1 MSCYFIAIIL
11 HFYIKFTFYI
21 ADFKEMIYYIMEKMV
36 IKMNERKEKILSYI
50 KSKEYLPLK
59 LEELAAVLCVP
70 EEDFDKFSNILD
82 ELVSEGRVKL
92 SKKKRY
98 QLSDNDILSG
108 TLLCNAYGFYAFFK
122 PDDENEDEVFI
133 SGEKLSGAMH
143 TDKVLVSIDIK
154 NPTSGKREGHVT
166 KIIERGIKRVT
177 GIIKRER
184 KNVFLIEPD
193 NKKIYSTVLVNK
205 TDAQDSLIGDRVLI
219 EITDYKDNTLFG
231 IVSKNLGSGDEIRSN
246 IEAIIEEHSIKQ
258 EFDEETILEAEKAPK
273 RVSPKEIEKRLDL
286 RDKTIFTIDGD
297 DARDFDDAV
306 SVEMVG
312 DKYLLGVHIADVT
325 HYVKEDSPL
334 DSEALIRGTSVY
346 LADRVIPMLPKTLS
360 NGICSLNPKV
370 NRLTLSVFMKID
382 KDGNIEFESLKKSV
396 IRSCERLTYNDV
408 ADMLE
413 GKKTI
418 KKYEY
423 IMPDLLNMQKL
434 AEILYNRRQKRGSIN
449 FDFPEAEIITNDF
462 GEPVDIVK
470 SQRRVSHK
478 MIEEFMLAANETV
491 AELAFWAEIPFVYRV
506 HEPPT
511 IEKTQDFNR
520 FLINFG
526 YGLKGKIDED
536 NPVHPKTFQQV
547 AEKIKGTREEIMI
560 STYMLRSLMKADY
573 RPENEGHFGLAAK
586 YYCHFTSPIRRYP
599 DLMIHRILKSYI
611 DGWDSNKYSEIVKEA
626 SKNSSEREQAAEY
639 CERDVDDMMK
649 AAYMSQ
655 FLGEEFEARVSSVT
669 GFGMFVELENT
680 VEGLIRLA
688 DMKDDYYE
696 FDDSSRI
703 IRGKRSLKEYKIG
716 DKIDVVLVRTN
727 LLERQ
732 IDFVRTED
740 FDGKIREVKKPIKPK
755 TKLKYKSKFKRKRKR

>member
-1 MSCYFIAIIL
+1 
-11 HFYIKFTFYI
+11 
-21 ADFKEMIYYIMEKMV
+21 MV
-36 IKMNERKEKILSYI
+36 IKMNERKEKILKYI

-59 LEELAAVLCVP
+59 FDEMAAVLCVP
-70 EEDFDKFSNILD
+70 EEDFDELSNILD
-82 ELVSEGRVKL
+82 ELVKEGRVKL
-92 SKKKRY
+92 TKKKRY
-98 QLSDNDILSG
+98 QPTDDDIISG

-122 PDDENEDEVFI
+122 PDDENEEEIFI
-133 SGEKLSGAMH
+133 TGEKLNGAMH
-143 TDKVLVSIDIK
+143 TDRVLVSIDIK
-154 NPTSGKREGHVT
+154 NPSSGKREGHVI
-166 KIIERGIKRVT
+166 KILERGIKRTT
-177 GIIKRER
+177 GIIKREK
-184 KNVFLIEPD
+184 KNTFLVEPD
-193 NKKIYSTVLVNK
+193 NKKIYQNIIINK
-205 TDAQDSLIGDRVLI
+205 TDAQDANVGDRVLA
-219 EITDYKDNTLFG
+219 EVTDYANDTLFG
-231 IVSKNLGSGDEIRSN
+231 IVTKNLGSGDEIRSN
-246 IEAIIEEHSIKQ
+246 VEAIIEEYSIKQ
-258 EFDEETILEAEKAPK
+258 EFFEETIIEAEKAPK

-325 HYVKEDSPL
+325 HYVKEGSSL
-334 DSEALIRGTSVY
+334 DAEALLRGTSVY

-382 KDGNIEFESLKKSV
+382 KQGNVEFESLKKSV

-413 GKKTI
+413 GKKSI
-418 KKYEY
+418 AKYEY

-434 AEILYNRRQKRGSIN
+434 AEILYKRRQKRGSIN
-449 FDFPEAEIITNDF
+449 FDFPEAKVITNDF

-470 SQRRVSHK
+470 TERRVSHK
-478 MIEEFMLAANETV
+478 MIEEFMLIANETV
-491 AELAFWAEIPFVYRV
+491 AELAFWGELPFVYRV

-511 IEKTQDFNR
+511 IEKVQDFNR

-536 NPVHPKTFQQV
+536 NPVHPKAFQQV

-573 RPENEGHFGLAAK
+573 RPENLGHFGLAAK

-611 DGWDSNKYSEIVKEA
+611 DGWDSDKFSEIVKEA
-626 SKNSSEREQAAEY
+626 SKNSSDREQAAEY

-649 AAYMSQ
+649 AAFMSQ
-655 FLGEEFEARVSSVT
+655 FLGESFNATVSSVT

-696 FDDSSRI
+696 YDEPSRT

-732 IDFVRTED
+732 IDFVREED
-740 FDGKIREVKKPIKPK
+740 FDGTIKEERKPQKLNPK
-755 TKLKYKSKFKRKRKR
+755 RKYKSKFKRKRKR

>member
-1 MSCYFIAIIL
+1 
-11 HFYIKFTFYI
+11 
-21 ADFKEMIYYIMEKMV
+21 MIYYIIEKMV
-36 IKMNERKEKILSYI
+36 IKMNDRKEKILSYI

-59 LEELAAVLCVP
+59 LEEMAAVLCVP
-70 EEDFDKFSNILD
+70 EEDFDKFSKILD

-98 QLSDNDILSG
+98 QLSDNEILSG
-108 TLLCNAYGFYAFFK
+108 TLLCNAYGYYAFIK
-122 PDDENEDEVFI
+122 PDDENEDEIFI
-133 SGEKLSGAMH
+133 SGEKLNGALH

-154 NPTSGKREGHVT
+154 NPASGKREGHVT

-193 NKKIYSTVLVNK
+193 NKKIYSNVLVNK
-205 TDAQDSLIGDRVLI
+205 SDAQDAFIGDRVLI
-219 EITDYKDNTLFG
+219 EITNYKDNTLWG
-231 IVSKNLGSGDEIRSN
+231 IVSKNLGCSNEIRSN

-258 EFDEETILEAEKAPK
+258 EFDEETIIDADKAPK

-297 DARDFDDAV
+297 DARDFDDAI
-306 SVEMVG
+306 SVEIVG
-312 DKYLLGVHIADVT
+312 NKYLLGVHIADVT
-325 HYVKEDSPL
+325 HYVKEGSSL
-334 DSEALIRGTSVY
+334 DSEALLRGTSVY
-346 LADRVIPMLPKTLS
+346 LSDRVIPMLPKTLS

-382 KDGNIEFESLKKSV
+382 KDGNIEFDSLKKSV
-396 IRSCERLTYNDV
+396 IRSTERLTYNDV
-408 ADMLE
+408 ADILE

-434 AEILYNRRQKRGSIN
+434 AEILYKKRQKRGSIN

-462 GEPVDIVK
+462 GEPIDIVK
-470 SQRRVSHK
+470 SERRVSHK

-536 NPVHPKTFQQV
+536 NPVHPKAFQQV

-573 RPENEGHFGLAAK
+573 RPQNEGHFGLAAK

-696 FDDSSRI
+696 FDDTSRI
-703 IRGKRSLKEYKIG
+703 IRGKRNLKEYKIG

-740 FDGKIREVKKPIKPK
+740 FDGKVKENKKPIKPK
-755 TKLKYKSKFKRKRKR
+755 TKGNYKSKFKRKRKR

>member
-1 MSCYFIAIIL
+1 
-11 HFYIKFTFYI
+11 
-21 ADFKEMIYYIMEKMV
+21 MV
-36 IKMNERKEKILSYI
+36 IKMNERKEKILKYI

-59 LEELAAVLCVP
+59 FEEMAAVLCVP
-70 EEDFDKFSNILD
+70 EEDFEEFSKILD
-82 ELVSEGRVKL
+82 ELVKEGRVKL

-98 QLSDNDILSG
+98 QPTYDDIISG

-122 PDDENEDEVFI
+122 PDDENEEEVFI
-133 SGEKLSGAMH
+133 SGEKLNGAMH

-154 NPTSGKREGHVT
+154 NPSSGKREGHVI
-166 KIIERGIKRVT
+166 KILERGIKRAT
-177 GIIKRER
+177 GIIKREK
-184 KNVFLIEPD
+184 KNTFLVEPD
-193 NKKIYSTVLVNK
+193 NKKIYQNIIINK
-205 TDAQDSLIGDRVLI
+205 FDAPDANVGDRVLI
-219 EITDYKDNTLFG
+219 EVTDYANDTLFG
-231 IVSKNLGSGDEIRSN
+231 IVTKNLGSGDDIRSN
-246 IEAIIEEHSIKQ
+246 VEAIIEEHSIKQ
-258 EFDEETILEAEKAPK
+258 EFFEETINEAEKAPK

-325 HYVKEDSPL
+325 HYVKEGSSL
-334 DSEALIRGTSVY
+334 DAEALLRGTSVY

-382 KDGNIEFESLKKSV
+382 KEGNVEFESLKKSV

-413 GKKTI
+413 GKRVI
-418 KKYEY
+418 SKYEY
-423 IMPDLLNMQKL
+423 IMPDLLNMKSL
-434 AEILYNRRQKRGSIN
+434 AQILYNRRQKRGSIN
-449 FDFPEAEIITNDF
+449 FDFPEAKVITNDF

-470 SQRRVSHK
+470 TERRISHK
-478 MIEEFMLAANETV
+478 MIEEFMLVANETV
-491 AELAFWAEIPFVYRV
+491 AELAFWGELPFVYRV

-511 IEKTQDFNR
+511 IEKVQDFNR

-536 NPVHPKTFQQV
+536 NPVHPKAFQQV
-547 AEKIKGTREEIMI
+547 AEKIKGTREEVMI

-573 RPENEGHFGLAAK
+573 RPENQGHFGLAAK

-611 DGWDSNKYSEIVKEA
+611 EGWDSDKYSEVVKEA
-626 SKNSSEREQAAEY
+626 AKNSSEREQSAEY
-639 CERDVDDMMK
+639 CERDVDDMMR
-649 AAYMSQ
+649 AAFMSQ
-655 FLGEEFEARVSSVT
+655 FLGESFNATVSSVT
-669 GFGMFVELENT
+669 GFGMYVELENT

-696 FDDSSRI
+696 YDEPSRT

-732 IDFVRTED
+732 IDFVREED
-740 FDGKIREVKKPIKPK
+740 FDGIIKEERKTLKPK
-755 TKLKYKSKFKRKRKR
+755 PKRKYKSKFKRKRKR

>member
-1 MSCYFIAIIL
+1 M
-11 HFYIKFTFYI
+11 
-21 ADFKEMIYYIMEKMV
+21 
-36 IKMNERKEKILSYI
+36 IKMNERKEKILKYI

-59 LEELAAVLCVP
+59 FDEMAAVLCVP
-70 EEDFDKFSNILD
+70 EEDFDELSNILD
-82 ELVSEGRVKL
+82 ELVKEGRVKL
-92 SKKKRY
+92 TKKKRY
-98 QLSDNDILSG
+98 QPTDDDIISG

-122 PDDENEDEVFI
+122 PDDENEEEIFI
-133 SGEKLSGAMH
+133 TGEKLNGAMH
-143 TDKVLVSIDIK
+143 TDRVLVSIDIK
-154 NPTSGKREGHVT
+154 NPSSGKREGHVI
-166 KIIERGIKRVT
+166 KILERGIKRTT
-177 GIIKRER
+177 GIIKREK
-184 KNVFLIEPD
+184 KNTFLVEPD
-193 NKKIYSTVLVNK
+193 NKKIYQNIIINK
-205 TDAQDSLIGDRVLI
+205 TDAQDANVGDRVLA
-219 EITDYKDNTLFG
+219 EVTDYANDTLFG
-231 IVSKNLGSGDEIRSN
+231 IVTKNLGSGDEIRSN
-246 IEAIIEEHSIKQ
+246 VEAIIEEYSIKQ
-258 EFDEETILEAEKAPK
+258 EFFEETIIEAEKAPK

-325 HYVKEDSPL
+325 HYVKEGSSL
-334 DSEALIRGTSVY
+334 DAEALLRGTSVY

-382 KDGNIEFESLKKSV
+382 KQGNVEFESLKKSV

-418 KKYEY
+418 SKYEY

-434 AEILYNRRQKRGSIN
+434 AEILYKRRQKRGSIN
-449 FDFPEAEIITNDF
+449 FDFPEAKVITNDF

-470 SQRRVSHK
+470 TERRVSHK
-478 MIEEFMLAANETV
+478 MIEEFMLVANETV
-491 AELAFWAEIPFVYRV
+491 AELAFWGELPFVYRV

-511 IEKTQDFNR
+511 IEKVQDFNR

-536 NPVHPKTFQQV
+536 NPVHPKAFQQV

-573 RPENEGHFGLAAK
+573 RPENLGHFGLAAK

-611 DGWDSNKYSEIVKEA
+611 DGWDSDKFSEIVKEA
-626 SKNSSEREQAAEY
+626 SKNSSDREQAAEY

-649 AAYMSQ
+649 AAFMSQ
-655 FLGEEFEARVSSVT
+655 FLGESFNATVSSVT

-696 FDDSSRI
+696 YDEPSRT

-732 IDFVRTED
+732 IDFVREED
-740 FDGKIREVKKPIKPK
+740 FDGTIKEERKPQKPK
-755 TKLKYKSKFKRKRKR
+755 PKRKYKSKFKRKRKR

>member
-1 MSCYFIAIIL
+1 
-11 HFYIKFTFYI
+11 
-21 ADFKEMIYYIMEKMV
+21 MIYYIIEKMV
-36 IKMNERKEKILSYI
+36 IKMNDRKEKILNYI

-59 LEELAAVLCVP
+59 LDEMAAVLCVP
-70 EEDFDKFSNILD
+70 EEDFDKLSKILD
-82 ELVSEGRVKL
+82 ELVLEGRVKL

-98 QLSDNDILSG
+98 QLSDNEILCG

-122 PDDENEDEVFI
+122 PDDENEEEVFI
-133 SGEKLSGAMH
+133 SGEKLNGAMH

-154 NPTSGKREGHVT
+154 NPSSGKREGHIT

-184 KNVFLIEPD
+184 KNVFLVEAD
-193 NKKIYSTVLVNK
+193 NKKIYSNVLVNK
-205 TDAQDSLIGDRVLI
+205 PDAQDAVIGDRVLI
-219 EITDYKDNTLFG
+219 EITDYADNTLWG

-258 EFDEETILEAEKAPK
+258 EFDKETILEAENAPK

-286 RDKTIFTIDGD
+286 RYKTIFTIDGD

-325 HYVKEDSPL
+325 HYVKEGSSL
-334 DSEALIRGTSVY
+334 DSEALLRGTSVY

-423 IMPDLLNMQKL
+423 IMPDLLNMQRL

-462 GEPVDIVK
+462 GEPVDIIK
-470 SQRRVSHK
+470 SERRVSHK
-478 MIEEFMLAANETV
+478 MIEEFMLATNETV

-536 NPVHPKTFQQV
+536 NPVHPKAFQQV

-626 SKNSSEREQAAEY
+626 SKNSSEREQSAEY

-655 FLGEEFEARVSSVT
+655 FLGDEFEARVSSVT

-696 FDDSSRI
+696 FNEASRTI
-703 IRGKRSLKEYKIG
+703 TGKRGLKEYKIG

-732 IDFVRTED
+732 IDFVRAED
-740 FDGKIREVKKPIKPK
+740 FDGRIKEDKKPLK
-755 TKLKYKSKFKRKRKR
+755 TKTKRKYKSKFKRKRKR

>member
-1 MSCYFIAIIL
+1 
-11 HFYIKFTFYI
+11 
-21 ADFKEMIYYIMEKMV
+21 
-36 IKMNERKEKILSYI
+36 MNERKEKILKYI

-59 LEELAAVLCVP
+59 FEEMAAVLCVP
-70 EEDFDKFSNILD
+70 EEDFLEFSKILD
-82 ELVSEGRVKL
+82 ELILEGRVKL

-98 QLSDNDILSG
+98 QPAQEEIISG
-108 TLLCNAYGFYAFFK
+108 TLLCNAYGYYAFLK
-122 PDDENEDEVFI
+122 PDDENEEEVFI
-133 SGEKLSGAMH
+133 SGEKLNGAMH
-143 TDKVLVSIDIK
+143 SDKVLVIVDIK
-154 NPTSGKREGHVT
+154 NPASGKREGHII
-166 KIIERGIKRVT
+166 KILERGIKRAT

-184 KNVFLIEPD
+184 KNVFLVEID
-193 NKKIYSTVLVNK
+193 NKKIYANALIK
-205 TDAQDSLIGDRVLI
+205 KDDAQDANVGDRVVF
-219 EITDYKDNTLFG
+219 EVTDYADNTLSG
-231 IVSKNLGSGDEIRSN
+231 VVAKNLGSSDEIRSN

-258 EFDEETILEAEKAPK
+258 EFDEETVLEADKAPK

-306 SVEMVG
+306 SIEMVG
-312 DKYLLGVHIADVT
+312 DRYLLGVHIADVT
-325 HYVKEDSPL
+325 HYVTEDSAL
-334 DSEALIRGTSVY
+334 DQEALFRGTSVY

-382 KDGNIEFESLKKSV
+382 KSGNIEFESLKKSV

-413 GKKTI
+413 GKKTL

-423 IMPDLLNMQKL
+423 IMPDLLKMQKL
-434 AEILYNRRQKRGSIN
+434 AEILYKRRQKRGSIN
-449 FDFPEAEIITNDF
+449 FDFPEAQIITDDF

-470 SQRRVSHK
+470 SERRVSHK

-536 NPVHPKTFQQV
+536 NPVHPKAFQQV
-547 AEKIKGTREEIMI
+547 AEKIKGTKEEIMI

-573 RPENEGHFGLAAK
+573 RPENQGHFGLAAK

-611 DGWDSNKYSEIVKEA
+611 DGWDSDKYSEIVKEA
-626 SKNSSEREQAAEY
+626 SKQSSEREQSAEY

-649 AAYMSQ
+649 AAFMSQ
-655 FLGEEFEARVSSVT
+655 FLGESFNATVSSVT
-669 GFGMFVELENT
+669 GFGMFVALENT

-696 FDDSSRI
+696 FDDATKTI
-703 IRGKRSLKEYKIG
+703 KGKRGLKEYKIG

-732 IDFVRTED
+732 IDFVREED
-740 FDGKIREVKKPIKPK
+740 FDGRIKEERKPLKVKPK
-755 TKLKYKSKFKRKRKR
+755 RKYKSKFKRKRKR

>member
-1 MSCYFIAIIL
+1 
-11 HFYIKFTFYI
+11 
-21 ADFKEMIYYIMEKMV
+21 MV
-36 IKMNERKEKILSYI
+36 IKMNERKEKILKYI

-59 LEELAAVLCVP
+59 IDEMAAVLCVP
-70 EEDFDKFSNILD
+70 EEDFDEFSKILD
-82 ELVSEGRVKL
+82 ELVKEGRVKL
-92 SKKKRY
+92 TKKKRY
-98 QLSDNDILSG
+98 QPTDDDIISG

-122 PDDENEDEVFI
+122 PDDENEEEVFI
-133 SGEKLSGAMH
+133 SGEKLNGAMH

-154 NPTSGKREGHVT
+154 NPSSGKREGHVI
-166 KIIERGIKRVT
+166 KILERGIKRTT
-177 GIIKRER
+177 GIIKREK
-184 KNVFLIEPD
+184 KNTFLVEPD
-193 NKKIYSTVLVNK
+193 NKKIYQNIIINK
-205 TDAQDSLIGDRVLI
+205 NDALDANVGDRVLV
-219 EITDYKDNTLFG
+219 EITDYANDTLFG
-231 IVSKNLGSGDEIRSN
+231 IVTKNLGSGDDIRSN
-246 IEAIIEEHSIKQ
+246 VEAIIEEHSIKQ
-258 EFDEETILEAEKAPK
+258 EFFEDTIIEAENAPK

-325 HYVKEDSPL
+325 HYVKEGSSL
-334 DSEALIRGTSVY
+334 DSEALLRGTSVY

-382 KDGNIEFESLKKSV
+382 KDGNVEFESLKKSV

-418 KKYEY
+418 SKYEY
-423 IMPDLLNMQKL
+423 IMPDLLNMKKL
-434 AEILYNRRQKRGSIN
+434 AEILYKRRQKRGSIN
-449 FDFPEAEIITNDF
+449 FDFPEAKVITDDF

-470 SQRRVSHK
+470 TERRVSHK
-478 MIEEFMLAANETV
+478 MIEEFMLVANETV
-491 AELAFWAEIPFVYRV
+491 AELAFWGELPFVYRV

-511 IEKTQDFNR
+511 IEKVQDFNR

-536 NPVHPKTFQQV
+536 NPVHPKAFQQV

-573 RPENEGHFGLAAK
+573 RPENQGHFGLAAK

-611 DGWDSNKYSEIVKEA
+611 DGWDSDKYSEVVKEA
-626 SKNSSEREQAAEY
+626 SKNSSDREQAAEY
-639 CERDVDDMMK
+639 CERDVDDMMR
-649 AAYMSQ
+649 AAFMSQ
-655 FLGEEFEARVSSVT
+655 FLGESFNATVSSVT

-696 FDDSSRI
+696 YDEPSRT

-732 IDFVRTED
+732 IDFVREED
-740 FDGKIREVKKPIKPK
+740 FDGTIKEERKPQKPK
-755 TKLKYKSKFKRKRKR
+755 PKRKYKSKFKRKRKR

>member
-1 MSCYFIAIIL
+1 
-11 HFYIKFTFYI
+11 
-21 ADFKEMIYYIMEKMV
+21 MV
-36 IKMNERKEKILSYI
+36 IKMNDRKEKILRYI

-59 LEELAAVLCVP
+59 IDEMAAVLCVP
-70 EEDFDKFSNILD
+70 EEDFLEFSKILD
-82 ELVSEGRVKL
+82 ELVQEGRVKL

-98 QLSDNDILSG
+98 QPSESEIISG
-108 TLLCNAYGFYAFFK
+108 MLLCNAYGYYAFLK
-122 PDDENEDEVFI
+122 PDDENEEEVFI
-133 SGEKLSGAMH
+133 SGEKLNGAMH
-143 TDKVLVSIDIK
+143 TDKVLVMVDIK
-154 NPTSGKREGHVT
+154 NPASGKREGHVT
-166 KIIERGIKRVT
+166 KIIERGIKRAT

-184 KNVFLIEPD
+184 KNVFLVEPD
-193 NKKIYSTVLVNK
+193 NKKIYANALIK
-205 TDAQDSLIGDRVLI
+205 KEDAQDSDVGDRVVF
-219 EITDYKDNTLFG
+219 EVRGYSDNTLSG
-231 IVSKNLGSGDEIRSN
+231 IVTKNLGSGDEIRSN
-246 IEAIIEEHSIKQ
+246 VEAIIEEHSIKQ
-258 EFDEETILEAEKAPK
+258 EFDEETVNEADNAPK

-312 DKYLLGVHIADVT
+312 EKYLLGVHIADVT
-325 HYVKEDSPL
+325 HYVTDGSSL
-334 DSEALIRGTSVY
+334 DKEALLRGTSVY

-382 KDGNIEFESLKKSV
+382 KNGNIEFESLKKSV

-423 IMPDLLNMQKL
+423 IMPDLLRMQEL
-434 AEILYNRRQKRGSIN
+434 AQILYKRRQKRGSIN
-449 FDFPEAEIITNDF
+449 FDFPEAKIITDDF
-462 GEPVDIVK
+462 GEPVDIIKVE
-470 SQRRVSHK
+470 RRISHK

-520 FLINFG
+520 FLIIFG

-536 NPVHPKTFQQV
+536 NPVHPKAFQQV
-547 AEKIKGTREEIMI
+547 AEKIKGTKEEIMI

-573 RPENEGHFGLAAK
+573 RSENEGHFGLAAK

-599 DLMIHRILKSYI
+599 DLMIHRILKAYI
-611 DGWDSNKYSEIVKEA
+611 DGWDSDKYSEIVKEA
-626 SKNSSEREQAAEY
+626 SKQSSDREQAAEY

-649 AAYMSQ
+649 AAFMSQ
-655 FLGEEFEARVSSVT
+655 FLGYAFEATVSSVT
-669 GFGMFVELENT
+669 GFGMFVALENT

-696 FDDSSRI
+696 FDDATKTI
-703 IRGKRSLKEYKIG
+703 KGKRGLKEYKIG

-732 IDFVRTED
+732 IDFVREED
-740 FDGKIREVKKPIKPK
+740 FDGRIKEERKPLKVKPK
-755 TKLKYKSKFKRKRKR
+755 RKNKTKFKRKRKR

>member
-1 MSCYFIAIIL
+1 
-11 HFYIKFTFYI
+11 
-21 ADFKEMIYYIMEKMV
+21 MIYYIIEKMV

-59 LEELAAVLCVP
+59 LDEMAAVLCVP
-70 EEDFDKFSNILD
+70 EEDFDKFSKILD
-82 ELVSEGRVKL
+82 ELVSEGRIKL

-98 QLSDNDILSG
+98 QLSDNEILSG

-122 PDDENEDEVFI
+122 PDDENEEEVFI
-133 SGEKLSGAMH
+133 NGEKLNGAMH

-166 KIIERGIKRVT
+166 KIIERGIKKVT

-184 KNVFLIEPD
+184 KNVFLVEAD
-193 NKKIYSTVLVNK
+193 NKKIYSNVLINK
-205 TDAQDSLIGDRVLI
+205 YDAQDAIIGDRVLI
-219 EITDYKDNTLFG
+219 EVTDYRDNTLFG

-258 EFDEETILEAEKAPK
+258 EFDEETILEAENSPK

-325 HYVKEDSPL
+325 HYVKDGSSL
-334 DSEALIRGTSVY
+334 DSEALTRGTSVY
-346 LADRVIPMLPKTLS
+346 LADRVVPMLPKTLS

-382 KDGNIEFESLKKSV
+382 KDGNIEFDSLKKSV

-413 GKKTI
+413 DKKTI

-491 AELAFWAEIPFVYRV
+491 AELAFWAEIPFIYRV

-526 YGLKGKIDED
+526 YGLKGKIDDD
-536 NPVHPKTFQQV
+536 NPVHPKAFQQV

-611 DGWDSNKYSEIVKEA
+611 NGWDSNKFSEIVKEA

-655 FLGEEFEARVSSVT
+655 FLGEEFEATISSVT

-696 FDDSSRI
+696 FNEDLRTI
-703 IRGKRSLKEYKIG
+703 IGKRCLKEYKIG

-732 IDFVRTED
+732 IDFVRAED
-740 FDGKIREVKKPIKPK
+740 FDGRIKEDKKPLK
-755 TKLKYKSKFKRKRKR
+755 TKTKRKYKSKFKRKRKR

>member
-1 MSCYFIAIIL
+1 
-11 HFYIKFTFYI
+11 
-21 ADFKEMIYYIMEKMV
+21 MV
-36 IKMNERKEKILSYI
+36 IKMNERKEKILKYI

-59 LEELAAVLCVP
+59 FEEMAAVLCVP
-70 EEDFDKFSNILD
+70 EEDFEEFSKILD
-82 ELVSEGRVKL
+82 ELVKEGRVKL

-98 QLSDNDILSG
+98 QPTYDDIISG

-122 PDDENEDEVFI
+122 PDDENEEEAFI
-133 SGEKLSGAMH
+133 SGEKLNGAMH

-154 NPTSGKREGHVT
+154 NPSSGKREGHVI
-166 KIIERGIKRVT
+166 KILERGIKRAT
-177 GIIKRER
+177 GIIKREK
-184 KNVFLIEPD
+184 KNTFLVEPD
-193 NKKIYSTVLVNK
+193 NKKIYQNIIINK
-205 TDAQDSLIGDRVLI
+205 FDAPDANVGDRVLI
-219 EITDYKDNTLFG
+219 EVTDYANDTLFG
-231 IVSKNLGSGDEIRSN
+231 IVTKNLGSGDDIRSN
-246 IEAIIEEHSIKQ
+246 VEAIIEEHSIKQ
-258 EFDEETILEAEKAPK
+258 EFFEETINEAEKAPK

-325 HYVKEDSPL
+325 HYVKEGSSL
-334 DSEALIRGTSVY
+334 DAEALLRGTSVY

-382 KDGNIEFESLKKSV
+382 KEGNVEFESLKKSV

-413 GKKTI
+413 GKRVI
-418 KKYEY
+418 SKYEY
-423 IMPDLLNMQKL
+423 IMPDLLNMKSL
-434 AEILYNRRQKRGSIN
+434 AQILYNRRQKRGSIN
-449 FDFPEAEIITNDF
+449 FDFPEAKVITNDF

-470 SQRRVSHK
+470 TERRISHK
-478 MIEEFMLAANETV
+478 MIEEFMLVANETV
-491 AELAFWAEIPFVYRV
+491 AELAFWGELPFVYRV

-511 IEKTQDFNR
+511 IEKVQDFNR

-536 NPVHPKTFQQV
+536 NPVHPKAFQQV
-547 AEKIKGTREEIMI
+547 AEKIKGTREEVMI

-573 RPENEGHFGLAAK
+573 RPENQGHFGLAAK

-611 DGWDSNKYSEIVKEA
+611 EGWDSDKYSEVVKEA
-626 SKNSSEREQAAEY
+626 AKNSSEREQSAEY
-639 CERDVDDMMK
+639 CERDVDDMMR
-649 AAYMSQ
+649 AAFMSQ
-655 FLGEEFEARVSSVT
+655 FLGESFNATVSSVT
-669 GFGMFVELENT
+669 GFGMYVELENT

-696 FDDSSRI
+696 YDEPSRT

-732 IDFVRTED
+732 IDFVREED
-740 FDGKIREVKKPIKPK
+740 FDGIIKEERKTLKPK
-755 TKLKYKSKFKRKRKR
+755 PKRKYKSKFKRKRKR

>member
-1 MSCYFIAIIL
+1 
-11 HFYIKFTFYI
+11 
-21 ADFKEMIYYIMEKMV
+21 MIYYIMEKMV
-36 IKMNERKEKILSYI
+36 IKMNDRKEKILNYI

-59 LEELAAVLCVP
+59 FEEMAAVLCVP
-70 EEDFDKFSNILD
+70 EEDFDKFSRILD
-82 ELVSEGRVKL
+82 ELVSEGRIKL

-98 QLSDNDILSG
+98 QLSDNEILCG

-122 PDDENEDEVFI
+122 PDDENEEEIFI
-133 SGEKLSGAMH
+133 SGEKLNGAMH

-154 NPTSGKREGHVT
+154 NPSTGKREGHVT
-166 KIIERGIKRVT
+166 KILERGIKKLT

-184 KNVFLIEPD
+184 KNVFLVESD
-193 NKKIYSTVLVNK
+193 NKKIYSNVLVNK
-205 TDAQDSLIGDRVLI
+205 LDAQDAFIGDRVLI
-219 EITDYKDNTLFG
+219 EITDYQDNTLFG

-273 RVSPKEIEKRLDL
+273 RVSLKEIEKRFDL
-286 RDKTIFTIDGD
+286 REKTIFTIDGD

-306 SVEMVG
+306 SIEMIG

-325 HYVKEDSPL
+325 HYVKEGSSL

-346 LADRVIPMLPKTLS
+346 LADRVIPMLPKVLS

-449 FDFPEAEIITNDF
+449 FDFPEAEIITNDL
-462 GEPVDIVK
+462 GEPVNIIK
-470 SQRRVSHK
+470 SERRISHK

-491 AELAFWAEIPFVYRV
+491 AELAFWGEIPFVYRV

-511 IEKTQDFNR
+511 LEKIQDFNR

-536 NPVHPKTFQQV
+536 NPVHPKAFQQV

-626 SKNSSEREQAAEY
+626 SKNSSEREQSAEY

-655 FLGEEFEARVSSVT
+655 FLGEEFEATISSVT

-696 FDDSSRI
+696 FDEALRTI
-703 IRGKRSLKEYKIG
+703 IGKRGLKEYKIG
-716 DKIDVVLVRTN
+716 DKINVVLVRTN

-740 FDGKIREVKKPIKPK
+740 FDGKIKEDKKPIKPK
-755 TKLKYKSKFKRKRKR
+755 TKRKYKSKFKRKRKR